1 MSRAILYVEV
11 PCFYAMVE
19 LANDPEL
26 ANRPVIVG
34 GDPRKRG
41 LVQAASPE
49 ALEAGVEPEMP
60 MLEALQLCPRARARR
75 TDMALY
81 REASRRLF
89 ACLRR
94 GFERLESFGLGAA
107 YFELGGAGEAP
118 EAIAARLRAQ
128 VAEELGLR
136 LRAGIASGK
145 FVARLAAEESG
156 PAGVHRVAAGGEAAF
171 LSPLPVTRLEGVGRK
186 TAATLVTL
194 GAHTIGD
201 VVALGRERLED
212 AFGTHG
218 LRIFALANAADDAP
232 VRAARHPQSL
242 SREVTVRGE
251 ALDREVLEEHLQDL
265 ARHLEAELQQQG
277 LCAARV
283 ALKVRYVDQS
293 THTPSQ
299 ALSAPATAAAELQG
313 VALRLLE
320 RTQAGSRPVRVLGIQ
335 LSKLAPAAETHRQL
349 DLFSPP
355 R

>member
-1 MSRAILYVEV
+1 MSRAVLYVEV

-26 ANRPVIVG
+26 ADRPVIVG

-49 ALEAGVEPEMP
+49 ALEVGVAPDMP
-60 MLEALQLCPRARARR
+60 MVEALQLCPRARARR
-75 TDMALY
+75 TDMVLY
-81 REASRRLF
+81 RDVSRRLF

-94 GFERLESFGLGAA
+94 GFARLEPFGLAA
-107 YFELGGAGEAP
+107 AFFELGAAGEAP
-118 EAIAARLRAQ
+118 EAIAARLCAQ
-128 VAEELGLR
+128 VADELALP
-136 LRAGIASGK
+136 LRAGIANGK
-145 FVARLAAEESG
+145 FAARLAAQESG
-156 PAGVHRVAAGGEAAF
+156 PAGVRQIAAGGEAAF
-171 LSPLPVTRLEGVGRK
+171 LRPLPVARLEGVGRK
-186 TAATLVTL
+186 TAARLATL

-201 VVALGRERLED
+201 VVNLGRERLED
-212 AFGTHG
+212 EFGAHG
-218 LRIFALANAADDAP
+218 VRIFALANAADDAP
-232 VRAARHPQSL
+232 VRAARHSQSL

-251 ALDREVLEEHLQDL
+251 ALDREVLEEYLQDL
-265 ARHLEAELQQQG
+265 ARHLEAELLQQG

-283 ALKVRYVDQS
+283 ALKVRYADQG

-299 ALSAPATAAAELQG
+299 ALGAPATAAAELQEA
-313 VALRLLE
+313 ALRLLE

>member
-1 MSRAILYVEV
+1 MNRAILYVEV

-26 ANRPVIVG
+26 ADRPVIVG
-34 GDPRKRG
+34 GDPRKKG

-49 ALEAGVEPEMP
+49 ALEAGVETEMP
-60 MLEALQLCPRARARR
+60 MVEALQLCPHARARR

-94 GFERLESFGLGAA
+94 GFERLEPFGLGAA
-107 YFELGGAGEAP
+107 YFELSGAREAP
-118 EAIAARLRAQ
+118 EAIAARLLAQ
-128 VAEELGLR
+128 VADELGLP

-156 PAGVHRVAAGGEAAF
+156 PAAVRRIVAGGEAAF
-171 LSPLPVTRLEGVGRK
+171 LGPLPVARLEGVGRK
-186 TAATLVTL
+186 TAATLATL
-194 GAHTIGD
+194 GTHTIGD
-201 VVALGRERLED
+201 AVALGRERLEE
-212 AFGTHG
+212 AFGSHG
-218 LRIFALANAADDAP
+218 LRIYALANAADDAP
-232 VRAARHPQSL
+232 VRAARHAQSL

-251 ALDREVLEEHLQDL
+251 ALDHEVLVEHLQDL
-265 ARHLEAELQQQG
+265 ARHLAAELQQQG
-277 LCAARV
+277 LCTARI
-283 ALKVRYVDQS
+283 ALKVRYVDQGS
-293 THTPSQ
+293 HTPSQ
-299 ALSAPATAAAELQG
+299 ALSAPATAAAELQEA
-313 VALRLLE
+313 ALRLLE
-320 RTQAGSRPVRVLGIQ
+320 RTQAGSRPLRVLGIQ